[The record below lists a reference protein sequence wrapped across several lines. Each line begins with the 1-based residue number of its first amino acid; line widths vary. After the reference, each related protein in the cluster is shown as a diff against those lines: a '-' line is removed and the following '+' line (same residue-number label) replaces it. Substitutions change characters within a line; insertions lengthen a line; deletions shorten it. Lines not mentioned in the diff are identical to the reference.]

1 MSVQQTPGGK
11 SLVAMLAAGAGHRTR
26 RGNAQAQAGNT
37 LRLLF
42 ADAIAEGKRF
52 YDLHGCIPANHCYMV
67 RGSLA
72 REHPAIVANLYR
84 AFHES
89 KIVAG
94 QSLSSERQRAL
105 LFGNEQLAMTCESFA
120 GDPFS
125 YGIDSNRAMLE
136 TVVELCQEQGLV
148 RGKSSI
154 EQLFVK

>member
-1 MSVQQTPGGK
+1 
-11 SLVAMLAAGAGHRTR
+11 
-26 RGNAQAQAGNT
+26 
-37 LRLLF
+37 
-42 ADAIAEGKRF
+42 
-52 YDLHGCIPANHCYMV
+52 MV

-125 YGIDSNRAMLE
+125 YGIDSNREMLE